1 MSLWHHVICPR
12 SITRR
17 DQSINNFQLHPQ
29 LPLHA
34 HECAHVCMHTS
45 STYIFP
51 SRYQKK
57 KVSVP
62 AWGYLRFI
70 KSLVTGEHGRQDR
83 KGLIFSVT
91 LFGRCAMRQWLFSCF
106 PSLLASWF
114 CQVRHHTRS
123 HLPVVFALK
132 KKTQFSDYAAIVPE
146 SSGFLRTGCEWA
158 PDTKFCGLCQSLLF
172 MELKHFAFFL
182 MKTPYNQWL
191 LLEHS
196 QHWRQEVSVAVGIR

>member
-1 MSLWHHVICPR
+1 MLSAPEALLEGIRAQTTSNSTLSFLSMHMNVHMYAC
-12 SITRR
+12 T
-17 DQSINNFQLHPQ
+17 HP
-29 LPLHA
+29 PH
-34 HECAHVCMHTS
+34 
-45 STYIFP
+45 IFFHP
-51 SRYQKK
+51 VTKKK

-62 AWGYLRFI
+62 AWGYLRFK